1 MASAIC
7 RISVSLMLQPKVF
20 QLFQPIGGVRATPF
34 SSACAAGAEA
44 TLRAPEI
51 SNSPATSAV
60 FRRLTGYRLVHCWFA
75 AAVQVHR
82 TTWVPLA
89 VALPLTSRQRP
100 DWALLIVPLEFRF
113 HRWLAPPWQSHSCA
127 LAPAV
132 ALVGESRHL
141 PRDCR
146 VWPLRVQRWLAAP
159 LQS

>member
-75 AAVQVHR
+75 AAVQVQDDLGAVGGGVAVDVQAETGLGIADR
-82 TTWVPLA
+82 AVGVQVPPLVGAA
-89 VALPLTSRQRP
+89 VA
-100 DWALLIVPLEFRF
+100 VPQLRLGA
-113 HRWLAPPWQSHSCA
+113 RGG
-127 LAPAV
+127 
-132 ALVGESRHL
+132 VGG
-141 PRDCR
+141 
-146 VWPLRVQRWLAAP
+146 
-159 LQS
+159 